1 MTFWL
6 NSLVLKN
13 DIPNSSSS
21 SSSCYFISLHPMKNN
36 WLCIYIYTC
45 VCVLL
50 IFHKSASPNPQAEPW
65 LQRRWPRI
73 GLIPMVPLCL
83 WRSTRPRSV
92 GPGGGWS
99 MSMWYDLGMLVNAW
113 IGNDISIYGWLVVW
127 NMNFISPNSW
137 DDDPIWR
144 THIFQGLGI
153 KWGYPQMVG
162 LYWKTIFIIY
172 RRIENLLSLIYVHKQ
187 YINKCDILFQLY
199 NMLYK

>member
-1 MTFWL
+1 M
-6 NSLVLKN
+6 
-13 DIPNSSSS
+13 IPRIHHHHHHHYHHHHRRHHHHHRVTLSH
-21 SSSCYFISLHPMKNN
+21 YIPWKTTDYVY
-36 WLCIYIYTC
+36 IYIC

-50 IFHKSASPNPQAEPW
+50 IFHKSASPNPQAKPC
-65 LQRRWPRI
+65 LQRSWPRI

-113 IGNDISIYGWLVVW
+113 IGSDISIYGWLVVW
-127 NMNFISPNSW
+127 NMNFIFPNSW

-144 THIFQGLGI
+144 THIFQGVGI

-162 LYWKTIFIIY
+162 LYKFIYTEKNIY
-172 RRIENLLSLIYVHKQ
+172 KWMIWGYP
-187 YINKCDILFQLY
+187 
-199 NMLYK
+199 